1 MANVVVTVADRPYT
15 MQCPDG
21 EEAHLLELATLL
33 DTEVSRI
40 KQSVGSIGDIRLLV
54 MSGLM
59 VADRLS
65 EAIQKI
71 ESLEDQVQGLRESR
85 NLAQTQLKTLET
97 NLTTHLDRAGQRLE
111 NLAKLVGE
119 QT

>member
-21 EEAHLLELATLL
+21 EEDHLRELAQLL
-33 DTEVSRI
+33 DTEVTRI

-71 ESLEDQVQGLRESR
+71 ETLEDQVQILREAK
-85 NLAQTQLKTLET
+85 NVAQTQLKTLET
-97 NLTTHLDRAGQRLE
+97 NLTTHLDRAAVRLE
-111 NLAKLVGE
+111 GLAKKMAE
-119 QT
+119 

>member
-1 MANVVVTVADRPYT
+1 MANVVVTVAERPYT

-21 EEAHLLELATLL
+21 EEDHLRELAQLL
-33 DTEVSRI
+33 DTEVARI

-71 ESLEDQVQGLRESR
+71 ETLEDQVQSLRETK
-85 NLAQTQLKTLET
+85 NVAQTQLKTLET
-97 NLTTHLDRAGQRLE
+97 NLTTHLDRAAVRLE
-111 NLAKLVGE
+111 GLAKKMAE
-119 QT
+119 

>member
-1 MANVVVTVADRPYT
+1 

-21 EEAHLLELATLL
+21 EEAHLRELAQLL
-33 DTEVSRI
+33 DSEVSRI

-65 EAIQKI
+65 EAIHKI
-71 ESLEDQVQGLRESR
+71 EALEQQVQTLREGK
-85 NLAQTQLKTLET
+85 NVAQTQLKTLET
-97 NLTTHLDRAGQRLE
+97 NLTTHLDRAANRLE
-111 NLAKLVGE
+111 ALTKQMAN
-119 QT
+119 

>member
-21 EEAHLLELATLL
+21 EEDHLRELAQLL

-71 ESLEDQVQGLRESR
+71 ETLEDQVQSLREAK
-85 NLAQTQLKTLET
+85 NVAQTQLKTLET
-97 NLTTHLDRAGQRLE
+97 NLTTHLDRAAVRLE
-111 NLAKLVGE
+111 GLAKKMAE
-119 QT
+119 

>member
-1 MANVVVTVADRPYT
+1 MANVVVTVAERPYT

-21 EEAHLLELATLL
+21 EEDHLRELAQLL
-33 DTEVSRI
+33 DTEVTRI

-71 ESLEDQVQGLRESR
+71 ETLEDQLQSLRETK
-85 NLAQTQLKTLET
+85 NVAQTQLKTLET
-97 NLTTHLDRAGQRLE
+97 NLTTHLDRAAVRLE
-111 NLAKLVGE
+111 GLAKKMAE
-119 QT
+119 

>member
-21 EEAHLLELATLL
+21 EEDHLRELAQLL
-33 DTEVSRI
+33 DTEVARI

-71 ESLEDQVQGLRESR
+71 ETLEDQVQSLREGK
-85 NLAQTQLKTLET
+85 NVAQTQLKTLET
-97 NLTTHLDRAGQRLE
+97 NLTTHLDRAALRLE
-111 NLAKLVGE
+111 GLAKKMAE
-119 QT
+119 

>member
-21 EEAHLLELATLL
+21 EEAHLRELATLL
-33 DTEVSRI
+33 DSEVSRI

-65 EAIQKI
+65 ESIKKI
-71 ESLEDQVQGLRESR
+71 EALEEQVTGLRDSK
-85 NLAQTQLKTLET
+85 NLAQTQLKTIET
-97 NLTTHLDRAGQRLE
+97 NLTTQLELASGRLE
-111 NLAKLVGE
+111 NLAKMMVG
-119 QT
+119 

>member
-1 MANVVVTVADRPYT
+1 MANVIVTVADRPYT

-21 EEAHLLELATLL
+21 EEAHLRELALLL

-71 ESLEDQVQGLRESR
+71 EALEEQVQGLRESR
-85 NLAQTQLKTLET
+85 NVSQTQLKTLET
-97 NLTTHLDRAGQRLE
+97 NLTTHLDRAAIRLE
-111 NLAKLVGE
+111 ALAKSME
-119 QT
+119 E

>member
-21 EEAHLLELATLL
+21 EEAHLRELAVLL

-71 ESLEDQVQGLRESR
+71 EALEEQVQGLRESR
-85 NLAQTQLKTLET
+85 NVSQTQLKTLET
-97 NLTTHLDRAGQRLE
+97 NLTTHLDRAAIRLE
-111 NLAKLVGE
+111 ALAKSME
-119 QT
+119 E

>member
-21 EEAHLLELATLL
+21 QEEHLRQLAQLL
-33 DTEVSRI
+33 DGEVSRI

-71 ESLEDQVQGLRESR
+71 ETLEDQVQSLREGK
-85 NLAQTQLKTLET
+85 NVAQTQLKTLET
-97 NLTTHLDRAGQRLE
+97 NLTTHLDRAANRLE
-111 NLAKLVGE
+111 TLARKMAE
-119 QT
+119 